1 MEHLH
6 LCVLRPLI
14 TQEKKYTRPT
24 KIITKIVPKQ
34 AILISNAKWASEP
47 LSEDFHSPPCCPF
60 LCLSVFP
67 LSATPRIT
75 PTAPPPPLLHPVEP
89 LLAGWLTTRLG
100 LHKRCTHTENGNAP
114 TTSDRWGEGVNDTLF
129 FALCFQGKTPPRI
142 FFSFELRT
150 ISRPNQTPSYAEA
163 IAPFCTRFRT

>member
-1 MEHLH
+1 M
-6 LCVLRPLI
+6 LRPLI

-114 TTSDRWGEGVNDTLF
+114 TTSDRRGEGVNDT
-129 FALCFQGKTPPRI
+129 
-142 FFSFELRT
+142 FFSHFASRGKLLRDLLLV
-150 ISRPNQTPSYAEA
+150 
-163 IAPFCTRFRT
+163 